1 MNLKRIKEEALH
13 LPENERAE
21 LVQKIL
27 LSIDTPTEE
36 EIEQD
41 WLLEATR
48 RSQELD
54 AGLLILSQDNQGL
67 VFLIYRSLK
76 GT

>member
-54 AGLLILSQDNQGL
+54 AGLVQAIPASEVRKKAQALL
-67 VFLIYRSLK
+67 R
-76 GT
+76 